1 MLVEQDGDG
10 RVERI
15 PDTLQ
20 ALIAARIDRL
30 PAGREDACSSAPP

>member
-1 MLVEQDGDG
+1 MLAEQGSAA

-30 PAGREDACSSAPP
+30 AAGGEGARSSAPR